1 MIKTSK
7 LILIR
12 HAPVKTEVGCFPDN
26 DPDAIIDELKIKRLA
41 GYIPEDCLWYVSP
54 LKRTVQT
61 ANALSKYVN
70 VKEMKFEKRLK
81 EQNFGDWAGKK
92 ISEVW
97 KELKKNTSHHNFSF
111 ICPEV
116 FPPKGENFLTILE
129 RVSVWLEELHFHEE
143 PQTAVIITHAGI
155 IRGTLSFVLGIEPDK
170 VIGIEIS
177 HLSITRLEF
186 LSKTDDINRGGRF
199 RILGINNKV
208 D

>member
-26 DPDAIIDELKIKRLA
+26 DPDAIIDELKIKKLA
-41 GYIPEDCLWYVSP
+41 GHIPEDCLWYVSP
-54 LKRTVQT
+54 LKRTIQT

-97 KELKKNTSHHNFSF
+97 KELKKN
-111 ICPEV
+111 
-116 FPPKGENFLTILE
+116 
-129 RVSVWLEELHFHEE
+129 RVKK
-143 PQTAVIITHAGI
+143 Q
-155 IRGTLSFVLGIEPDK
+155 
-170 VIGIEIS
+170 
-177 HLSITRLEF
+177 
-186 LSKTDDINRGGRF
+186 
-199 RILGINNKV
+199 
-208 D
+208 

>member
-1 MIKTSK
+1 MFQS
-7 LILIR
+7 
-12 HAPVKTEVGCFPDN
+12 VKTESKSSSILGP
-26 DPDAIIDELKIKRLA
+26 ELEIHGDVKVSGSLLIYGKIF
-41 GYIPEDCLWYVSP
+41 GNIQSNG
-54 LKRTVQT
+54 TVQT

-97 KELKKNTSHHNFSF
+97 KELKKNTSQHNFSF

-116 FPPKGENFLTILE
+116 SPPKGENFLTILE
-129 RVSVWLEELHFHEE
+129 RVSIWLEELHFHD

-177 HLSITRLEF
+177 HLSLTRLEF
-186 LSKTDDINRGGRF
+186 LSKTDDVNRGGRF
-199 RILGINNKV
+199 RILAINNKAG
-208 D
+208 

>member
-54 LKRTVQT
+54 LKRTIQT

-92 ISEVW
+92 IYEVW
-97 KELKKNTSHHNFSF
+97 KELKKNT
-111 ICPEV
+111 C
-116 FPPKGENFLTILE
+116 LL
-129 RVSVWLEELHFHEE
+129 
-143 PQTAVIITHAGI
+143 
-155 IRGTLSFVLGIEPDK
+155 
-170 VIGIEIS
+170 
-177 HLSITRLEF
+177 
-186 LSKTDDINRGGRF
+186 
-199 RILGINNKV
+199 
-208 D
+208 

>member
-26 DPDAIIDELKIKRLA
+26 DPDAIIDELKIKKLA
-41 GYIPEDCLWYVSP
+41 GHIPEDCLWYVSP
-54 LKRTVQT
+54 LKRTIQT

-97 KELKKNTSHHNFSF
+97 KELKNNTSQHNFSF

-116 FPPKGENFLTILE
+116 SPPKGENFLTILE
-129 RVSVWLEELHFHEE
+129 RVSIWLEGLQFFE
-143 PQTAVIITHAGI
+143 PQTAVIIAHS
-155 IRGTLSFVLGIEPDK
+155 GTIKGMLAYILGIDPDK

-177 HLSITRLEF
+177 HLSLTSVEF
-186 LSKTDDINRGGRF
+186 LAKTDDKNRGGRF
-199 RILGINNKV
+199 RVLGINNKV
-208 D
+208 E

>member
-26 DPDAIIDELKIKRLA
+26 DPDAIIDELKIKKLA
-41 GYIPEDCLWYVSP
+41 GHIPEDCLWYVSP
-54 LKRTVQT
+54 LKRTIQT

-97 KELKKNTSHHNFSF
+97 KELKKNTSQHNFSF

-116 FPPKGENFLTILE
+116 SPPKGENFLTILVTSKSTSKLSSAKNE
-129 RVSVWLEELHFHEE
+129 CSALNSLPVYHTPPPGCVVYDPVAPFPKLEVGHADDVNSVL
-143 PQTAVIITHAGI
+143 
-155 IRGTLSFVLGIEPDK
+155 
-170 VIGIEIS
+170 
-177 HLSITRLEF
+177 
-186 LSKTDDINRGGRF
+186 
-199 RILGINNKV
+199 
-208 D
+208 

>member
-12 HAPVKTEVGCFPDN
+12 HAPVKTKVGYFPDY
-26 DPDAIIDELKIKRLA
+26 DPDAIIDDLKIKKLA
-41 GYIPEDCLWYVSP
+41 GHIPEDCLWYVSP
-54 LKRTVQT
+54 LKRTIQT

-70 VKEMKFEKRLK
+70 VKEMKLEKRLK

-97 KELKKNTSHHNFSF
+97 KELKKNTSQHNFSF

-116 FPPKGENFLTILE
+116 SPPNGENFLTILE
-129 RVSVWLEELHFHEE
+129 RVSVWLEELHFYE
-143 PQTAVIITHAGI
+143 PQTAVIITHTGI
-155 IRGTLSFVLGIEPDK
+155 IRGTLSYVLGIEPDK

-177 HLSITRLEF
+177 YLSLTRVEF
-186 LSKTDDINRGGRF
+186 LSKKDDKNRGGRF
-199 RILGINNKV
+199 RILAINNKA

>member
-1 MIKTSK
+1 MVKPSK
-7 LILIR
+7 LIFIR
-12 HAPVKTEVGCFPDN
+12 HAPVDTELGYLPDN
-26 DPDAIIDELKIKRLA
+26 DPDAIINEFKIKNLA
-41 GYIPEDCLWYVSP
+41 SYLPQDCIWYVSP
-54 LKRTVQT
+54 LKRTIQT
-61 ANALSKYVN
+61 AKALSKYVA
-70 VKEMKFEKRLK
+70 VKDMILEKKLK
-81 EQNFGDWAGKK
+81 EQNFGDWAGRK

-97 KELKKNTSHHNFSF
+97 KELNKNTSQHNFSF

-116 FPPKGENFLTILE
+116 SPPKGENFLTILE
-129 RVSVWLEELHFHEE
+129 RVSIWLEELHFHD

-177 HLSITRLEF
+177 HLSLTRLEF

-199 RILGINNKV
+199 RILAINNKA

>member
-1 MIKTSK
+1 MVKPSK
-7 LILIR
+7 LIFIR
-12 HAPVKTEVGCFPDN
+12 HAPVDTELGYLPDN
-26 DPDAIIDELKIKRLA
+26 DPDAIINEFKIKNLA
-41 GYIPEDCLWYVSP
+41 SYLPQDCIWYVSP
-54 LKRTVQT
+54 LKRTIQT
-61 ANALSKYVN
+61 AKALSKYVA
-70 VKEMKFEKRLK
+70 VKDMILEKKLK
-81 EQNFGDWAGKK
+81 EQNFGDWAGRK

-97 KELKKNTSHHNFSF
+97 QELKNNISQHNFSF

-116 FPPKGENFLTILE
+116 SPPKGENFLTILE
-129 RVSVWLEELHFHEE
+129 RVSIWLEELHFHD

-177 HLSITRLEF
+177 HLSLTRLEF

-199 RILGINNKV
+199 RILAINNKA

>member
-1 MIKTSK
+1 
-7 LILIR
+7 
-12 HAPVKTEVGCFPDN
+12 
-26 DPDAIIDELKIKRLA
+26 
-41 GYIPEDCLWYVSP
+41 
-54 LKRTVQT
+54 
-61 ANALSKYVN
+61 
-70 VKEMKFEKRLK
+70 MKFEKRLK

-97 KELKKNTSHHNFSF
+97 KELKKNTSQHNFSF

-116 FPPKGENFLTILE
+116 SPPKGENFLTILE
-129 RVSVWLEELHFHEE
+129 RVSIWLEELHFHD

-155 IRGTLSFVLGIEPDK
+155 IRGTLSFVLGMEPDK

-177 HLSITRLEF
+177 HLSLTGVEF

-199 RILGINNKV
+199 RILAINNKA